1 MKGKVRPVSL
11 GRKLVIDL
19 MHASVPLVIVKRTL
33 KLERL
38 VTARTALTVRPGWT
52 PIIAKAFCIVA
63 RDEPSLRSYYLKWPW
78 PHFYELPCSIVMA
91 PIIRESFDPDVPLL
105 MKLGSA
111 DDFSLTEIDAII
123 QRSKTAPL
131 DEVPAL
137 KRVLRITRMPL
148 PLRRLLWA
156 VSLNIGRQRANH
168 FGTLAITSL
177 ATLGSETTVA
187 NSPGPSLITYGLVRP
202 DNSMELLFH
211 WDHRIFD
218 GVLAARALQRLE
230 EVLNNEIADELLA
243 MSRRPSG

>member
-33 KLERL
+33 KLDRL
-38 VTARTALTVRPGWT
+38 VQARTALAVRPGWT
-52 PIIAKAFCIVA
+52 PIIGKAFCIVA
-63 RDEPSLRSYYLKWPW
+63 RDEPSLRSYYLKWPR
-78 PHFYELPCSIVMA
+78 PHFYELPRSIVMA
-91 PIIRESFDPDVPLL
+91 PIIRESFDRDVPLL

-111 DDFSLTEIDAII
+111 DEISLSEMDAIL
-123 QRSKTAPL
+123 QHSKTAPL

-137 KRVLRITRMPL
+137 RRVMRITRLPL
-148 PLRRLLWA
+148 LLRRLLWA
-156 VSLNIGRQRANH
+156 FTLNVGRQRANH

-202 DNSMELLFH
+202 DNTMELLFH

-230 EVLNNEIADELLA
+230 DVMNGEIADELLA
-243 MSRRPSG
+243 TNSGQ